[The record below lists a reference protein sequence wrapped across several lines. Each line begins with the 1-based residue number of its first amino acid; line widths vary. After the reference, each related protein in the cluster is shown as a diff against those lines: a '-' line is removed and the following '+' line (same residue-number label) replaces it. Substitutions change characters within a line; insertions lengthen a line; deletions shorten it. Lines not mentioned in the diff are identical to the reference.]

1 MTIDIVQGASR
12 KPAASARLVEILR
25 NEKTLSGRLFIGYP
39 IIATATGRHPIDAL
53 WLSRDKGI
61 IVFDLVEGSDPGEY
75 QDRQDDSANKID
87 ARLRLDRRLVI
98 RRNLRIPIHT
108 ISFAPQ
114 FTHTGEI
121 ENTYRIADANSI
133 GDELQALSWPDPHPK
148 AYEAALSVIENVSTI
163 RQTGRRVA
171 QGNTRGAILRML
183 EDSIATLDP
192 WQSRAVVETVDGV
205 QRIRGL
211 AGSGKTIVLAL
222 KATYLHVQ
230 QPDWRIAVTFHTRS
244 LKGAFQRLIRDF
256 HIRMSNEEPDW
267 SRLSIVNAWGAPRQS
282 GIYSEFCREQ
292 QVDYLDYGAAKGSFG
307 LDAFAGACNKA
318 LRDAAEIHPVYD
330 ALLVDEAQDLPS
342 EFLLLCYHF
351 LKNPKRLIYAY
362 DELQILSGD
371 SLPPPEEMFGRR
383 EDGRPRVHL
392 DERQQ
397 DIVLNM
403 CYRNS
408 RPILVTAH
416 ALGFGIYRRLQ
427 TGVAIPQRRIA
438 NQLAHT
444 MSRPI
449 RTGLVQMFDHAGLWE
464 DVGYRVRDGRLEDG
478 HEVALYRPKETSPLF
493 LEDHSPLEDI
503 VQFHVFGDEQQ
514 QARWLSAEIKK
525 NLEQDELRHDD
536 IMVINPDP
544 RSTRKKAGLPRRRM
558 LELGIESHLAGVD
571 TERDVFTTPEMASVT
586 FTGVHRAKGN
596 EAAMVYVINA
606 QDCQTATYDLARI
619 RNRLFTAITRSKAWV
634 RVLGVGTRMNEL
646 KQEYERL
653 VANDLQLR
661 FTYPS
666 AEEREELRLVHR
678 DMTAAERDRIEQ
690 QDKYLRQFLQD
701 VRERKLRIEDIDP
714 GVRDEL
720 AALLSPDQ

>member
-25 NEKTLSGRLFIGYP
+25 NETRLSGRLFIGYP

-61 IVFDLVEGSDPGEY
+61 VIFDLVEGSDPGDY

-87 ARLRLDRRLVI
+87 ARLRLDRRLVS
-98 RRNLRIPIHT
+98 RRKLRIPIHT
-108 ISFAPQ
+108 ISFASQ
-114 FTHTGEI
+114 FTHTGEVDD
-121 ENTYRIADANSI
+121 TYRIADTRSI
-133 GDELQALSWPDPHPK
+133 GDELNALNWPEPYPD

-163 RQTGRRVA
+163 RQTGRRLA
-171 QGNTRGAILRML
+171 QETTRGATLKML
-183 EDSIATLDP
+183 ENSIATLDP

-222 KATYLHVQ
+222 KAAYLHVQ

-244 LKGAFQRLIRDF
+244 LKGAFERLIRDF

-267 SRLSIVNAWGAPRQS
+267 SRLSIVNAWGAPRQG

-292 QVDYLDYGAAKGSFG
+292 QIDYLDFGSAKGSFG
-307 LDAFAGACNKA
+307 RDAFSGACNKA
-318 LRDAAEIHPVYD
+318 LRDAVEIHPVYD
-330 ALLVDEAQDLPS
+330 ALLIDEAQDLPPA
-342 EFLLLCYHF
+342 FLLLCYHF
-351 LKNPKRLIYAY
+351 LKDPKRLIYAY

-371 SLPPPEEMFGRR
+371 SLPPPEEVFGQRT
-383 EDGRPRVHL
+383 DGNPRVRL

-427 TGVAIPQRRIA
+427 PGVAASRRRRA
-438 NQLAHT
+438 THLTPT
-444 MSRPI
+444 MPRPS

-464 DVGYRVRDGRLEDG
+464 DVGYRIRNGRLEDG
-478 HEVALYRPKETSPLF
+478 HEVTLYRPPETSPTY

-503 VQFHVFGDEQQ
+503 MQFHVFENERM
-514 QARWLSAEIKK
+514 QASWLAEEVKK

-536 IMVINPDP
+536 IMIINPDP
-544 RSTRKKAGLPRRRM
+544 RTTRAKVGLPRRRL
-558 LELGIESHLAGVD
+558 LELGVDSHLAGVD
-571 TERDVFTTPEMASVT
+571 NGRDVFTTPEKTSVT

-596 EAAMVYVINA
+596 EAAMIYVINA

-634 RVLGVGTRMNEL
+634 RVLGVGALMSEL

-653 VANDLQLR
+653 VVNDLQLR

-666 AEEREELRLVHR
+666 TEEREELRLVHR

-690 QDKYLRQFLQD
+690 QDKSLRQFLQD
-701 VRERKLRIEDIDP
+701 VKQQKLRIEDIDP
-714 GVRDEL
+714 GVREEL
-720 AALLSPDQ
+720 AALLSSGK